1 MGLSDKIDKNKNNKL
16 NKDDDMT
23 SIGKVLATALLATSL
38 TGLASAPVFA
48 DETAELRDVKT
59 FSKIRI
65 KGAVELNIVIGDKQS
80 VEIITEEDFHDQIDT
95 DVSGKTLT
103 IDQDDW
109 DDRDWEDVDVV
120 VNITME
126 LFEYLQIDGAADVD
140 AVGIRTEEFGLQI
153 NGAGDIHLEGTC
165 DEAEFEINGAGDL
178 DAKEFECKVVDV
190 EIRGA
195 GDADVYASEE
205 VDAGIFGVGDITAYG
220 NPSKV
225 NRRIFGMG
233 DFRKR

>member
-1 MGLSDKIDKNKNNKL
+1 
-16 NKDDDMT
+16 MT
-23 SIGKVLATALLATSL
+23 SISKILATALLATSL
-38 TGLASAPVFA
+38 TGLATAPAFA
-48 DETAELRDVKT
+48 DETAELRVLKA

-65 KGAVELNIVIGDKQS
+65 KGAVELNIEIGDKQS
-80 VEIITEEDFHDQIDT
+80 VEIITEEDFHTRIET
-95 DVSGKTLT
+95 DVRGKTLT

-120 VNITME
+120 VNLTMTA
-126 LFEYLQIDGAADVD
+126 FDYLQIDGAADVD
-140 AVGIRTEEFGLQI
+140 AVGIKAKEFGLQI

-165 DEAEFEINGAGDL
+165 DEAEYKINGAGDL
-178 DAKEFECKVVDV
+178 DAKGLECKVVDV
-190 EIRGA
+190 QIRGA
-195 GDADVYASEE
+195 GDADVFASEE

-220 NPSKV
+220 DPSKV